1 MPRGAVALAIVSLSS
16 TAALA
21 RGEDRDVS
29 EFSALSVAAWIRAS
43 VEIGPRK
50 PVHIEADDE
59 VLPLVETRVEDGAL
73 HVGFK
78 PNTRLSGEH
87 RVSVTIQTPQ
97 LRAVDASGGATVRAT
112 FTRADESAI
121 HASGGSEV
129 RIRSVDAARL
139 LVQGSGGS
147 ELEIQGRADRLDL
160 DMSGGTRL
168 HGRDLA
174 VKDVDVHASGG
185 SEGDLRAS
193 GRIRGS
199 LSGGSEMHVRGGA
212 RASVATSGGSSV
224 EVED

>member
-21 RGEDRDVS
+21 RGEDREVP
-29 EFSALSVAAWIRAS
+29 EFSAVSVAAGIRAS
-43 VEIGPRK
+43 VEVGPRK

-59 VLPLVETRVEDGAL
+59 VLPLVEAHVEDGAL

-97 LRAVDASGGATVRAT
+97 LRAVDASGGARVRAM
-112 FTRADESAI
+112 FTRADESAV
-121 HASGGSEV
+121 HAGGGSEV

-168 HGRDLA
+168 HGRDLT

-212 RASVATSGGSSV
+212 RARVATSGGSSV